1 MNASAGRAVLVGVDG
16 SSAARRAAVWAAAFA
31 SRTEAPLRR
40 VHVLPEA
47 LYLMTDAAVMG
58 QGPAIA
64 QHRAAGQRFLDDA
77 STEARLGFPGVD
89 VHTELVPGPTAPA
102 LAAAGATSGM
112 IVLGAGTPS
121 GVGALA
127 AGSTAIA
134 LARHARCP
142 ITLCRRQSEMLPDRR
157 PVVVGIG
164 DGDSSAAAVLSAFD
178 FAHLF
183 GAP

>member
-89 VHTELVPGPTAPA
+89 VHTGLVPGPTAPA

-121 GVGALA
+121 GVGARGGIDRHRTGQACPLPDHAVPPTVRDASGSA
-127 AGSTAIA
+127 AGRR
-134 LARHARCP
+134 RHRHRH
-142 ITLCRRQSEMLPDRR
+142 RRR
-157 PVVVGIG
+157 
-164 DGDSSAAAVLSAFD
+164 
-178 FAHLF
+178 
-183 GAP
+183 